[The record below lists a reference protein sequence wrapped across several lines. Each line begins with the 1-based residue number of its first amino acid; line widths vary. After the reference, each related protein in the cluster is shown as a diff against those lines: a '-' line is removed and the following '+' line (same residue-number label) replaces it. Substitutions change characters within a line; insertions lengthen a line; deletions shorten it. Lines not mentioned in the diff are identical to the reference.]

1 MKTFTEFLDEAMA
14 PVMDRYMSRMGV
26 QFTKVTKVG
35 GTKYTLENGASI
47 YNDGYGLQVKDSKGK
62 EIDYFSNVKLD
73 YKKAVESA
81 IG

>member
-1 MKTFTEFLDEAMA
+1 MKTFTEFLNEAMA
-14 PVMDRYMSRMGV
+14 PVMDRYMSRIGV
-26 QFTKVTKVG
+26 QFTKVKTVG